1 MVLICFDIHLG
12 VVGSAITKLD
22 TARRTEH
29 YHIPG
34 VKASSTESTNPFI
47 GLHHREHLQA
57 VIRPVLA

>member
-29 YHIPG
+29 TTFQEQKLRAQSQSTH
-34 VKASSTESTNPFI
+34 SSGCTIESIFK
-47 GLHHREHLQA
+47 Q
-57 VIRPVLA
+57 